1 MLEDGVCGSSKS
13 LTRVTTLLREICC
26 AAVRRLER
34 RREMRIGGRRAFVAI
49 DESKF
54 RHKRK
59 YGLGRFGKTWR
70 RRSWVFGM
78 MEVRRSRRR
87 PVLKLVETR
96 SRRTLLPII
105 RKYVRPG
112 SEIISDCWRSYNR
125 LSHDGYIHYQ
135 VNHQRYFVHPGTGAH
150 TQHIERA
157 WRTYKEDIY
166 RWRELFIGVLL
177 FFKHL
182 MTASMLYDFQ
192 RVTFI
197 IELSCI
203 ADKLLEI
210 TVRSLLLEFCGEKT
224 GYRAKFINASERK
237 CRQRPLYV
245 CVCVTV
251 NVYLAVL
258 VSLFPGAEL
267 SSSKRRKN
275 VIECKYPCVMPVEY
289 QLEHPGHTSMY
300 VPILSMIQEL
310 FKKTDIPNKI
320 TEPNIAFGQYASC
333 SDGSHF
339 LENDLLSTGDL
350 VLPLQLY
357 IDDLEIANPLGTSRK
372 IHKLCAVCWFLA
384 NVPPKYRSALH
395 AILVKVT
402 DLHKTEFSTMAAA
415 SPEQPMVLRVV
426 ETDRARKLKL
436 SSRTGSVDA
445 LINIIKEQLEIDL
458 NFSLLYEDPD
468 FDGKLT
474 SLADIEELPQKAVVH
489 ISLSQDSSLIY

>member
-1 MLEDGVCGSSKS
+1 MLCYRSCRKSFHRGRNITRSIRDGSIFSRSHMSLSSWMKIMHSLSQGLRRRHVDMLEDGVCGSSKS

-166 RWRELFIGVLL
+166 RYRGNLTEKALKMNLRFIEWNHWLGKEHREG
-177 FFKHL
+177 
-182 MTASMLYDFQ
+182 
-192 RVTFI
+192 
-197 IELSCI
+197 
-203 ADKLLEI
+203 
-210 TVRSLLLEFCGEKT
+210 
-224 GYRAKFINASERK
+224 
-237 CRQRPLYV
+237 
-245 CVCVTV
+245 
-251 NVYLAVL
+251 
-258 VSLFPGAEL
+258 
-267 SSSKRRKN
+267 
-275 VIECKYPCVMPVEY
+275 
-289 QLEHPGHTSMY
+289 
-300 VPILSMIQEL
+300 ILGRL
-310 FKKTDIPNKI
+310 FKDIR
-320 TEPNIAFGQYASC
+320 AFY
-333 SDGSHF
+333 
-339 LENDLLSTGDL
+339 
-350 VLPLQLY
+350 
-357 IDDLEIANPLGTSRK
+357 
-372 IHKLCAVCWFLA
+372 
-384 NVPPKYRSALH
+384 
-395 AILVKVT
+395 KV
-402 DLHKTEFSTMAAA
+402 
-415 SPEQPMVLRVV
+415 
-426 ETDRARKLKL
+426 
-436 SSRTGSVDA
+436 
-445 LINIIKEQLEIDL
+445 
-458 NFSLLYEDPD
+458 
-468 FDGKLT
+468 
-474 SLADIEELPQKAVVH
+474 
-489 ISLSQDSSLIY
+489 